1 MHQIYPNC
9 VGLLFTYVLYSYL
22 KLANCYKLMHPQD
35 RTVQDKYF
43 KNYGRLLLYLIFIH
57 PLELFEVEEKG
68 IKFEWKWPIEVGMNS
83 NYTVTKEGSHS
94 RRYLNICI
102 VSRKR
107 KSFDIEFS
115 TTFCLHSET
124 KLKLWKYVT
133 KKLTE
138 TNRSETL
145 LSKNQ
150 EIWGLQSS

>member
-1 MHQIYPNC
+1 MYIVQY
-9 VGLLFTYVLYSYL
+9 TVLVPEAGW
-22 KLANCYKLMHPQD
+22 ANYYKLVHPQD

-43 KNYGRLLLYLIFIH
+43 KNYGRLYLYLIFIH

-83 NYTVTKEGSHS
+83 NYTVTKEGRHS

-102 VSRKR
+102 LQQGCTVNRKR

-133 KKLTE
+133 KKLIE
-138 TNRSETL
+138 TNRLKTL

-150 EIWGLQSS
+150 